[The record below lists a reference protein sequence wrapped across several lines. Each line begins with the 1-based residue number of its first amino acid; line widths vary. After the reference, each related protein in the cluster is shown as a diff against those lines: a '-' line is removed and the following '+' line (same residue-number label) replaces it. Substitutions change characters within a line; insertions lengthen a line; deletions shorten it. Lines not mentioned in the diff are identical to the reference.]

1 MNLDLHMARPDERVE
16 RVVTRVFSGLCG
28 GGYGRG
34 RVGGYD
40 WRGLREWVGGLS
52 AHEP

>member
-1 MNLDLHMARPDERVE
+1 MNLDLHMARPDERV
-16 RVVTRVFSGLCG
+16 VMRVFSGLCV

-34 RVGGYD
+34 RVGGYER
-40 WRGLREWVGGLS
+40 RGLREWVGGLS